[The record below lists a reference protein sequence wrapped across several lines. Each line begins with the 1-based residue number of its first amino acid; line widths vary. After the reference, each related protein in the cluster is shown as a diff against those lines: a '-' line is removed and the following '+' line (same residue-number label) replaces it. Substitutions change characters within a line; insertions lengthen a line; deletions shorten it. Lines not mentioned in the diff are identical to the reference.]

1 MSSSQPH
8 TLPAP
13 LLHAIQELA
22 AALSNITKCKYTSVA
37 GLTIVLYDILLL
49 LSDEIRLVWHKPR
62 MNASRIAY
70 FINRYVPPVFLI
82 VANYQLGG
90 FRGPLTDKVSFALKP
105 SCTASQRN
113 SCKVWISTASI
124 TQVLTGICA
133 TYILVL
139 RVLAL
144 YGASRNLSI
153 VIYTLFTISYGIC
166 MGITINAVLVIK
178 EKAYFD
184 PLVHVC
190 SVKSTPEIFRFIFLT
205 PVFFEILIGVLTFW
219 KGLQHAY
226 VISHASAAPMIHIM
240 LRDGLIYFT
249 SVVGLRLWNALIW
262 VFLPQSLIYLG
273 IYILWALVSTFVSRF
288 FLNILNIASV
298 GSVDGFSIEYA
309 TVREKERAA
318 ARQGTNTVSGV
329 DFALQMRLRR
339 GPHDTFDDLY
349 TDSEMDASVPAREA
363 HGRSKIAWE
372 EPQHQV

>member
-1 MSSSQPH
+1 
-8 TLPAP
+8 
-13 LLHAIQELA
+13 
-22 AALSNITKCKYTSVA
+22 
-37 GLTIVLYDILLL
+37 
-49 LSDEIRLVWHKPR
+49 
-62 MNASRIAY
+62 
-70 FINRYVPPVFLI
+70 
-82 VANYQLGG
+82 
-90 FRGPLTDKVSFALKP
+90 
-105 SCTASQRN
+105 
-113 SCKVWISTASI
+113 
-124 TQVLTGICA
+124 
-133 TYILVL
+133 
-139 RVLAL
+139 
-144 YGASRNLSI
+144 
-153 VIYTLFTISYGIC
+153 